1 MDFTPPAPPRNI
13 PARVV
18 IKTCAV
24 LAAAGLL
31 WVGAASLLVVYAARG
46 RTYSDPALTPARHV
60 GLVLG
65 CSRTLS
71 GGWRNPFFDNRI
83 QAAARLFR
91 AGKVEYLV
99 VSGDNHVRG
108 YDEPKDMKDSLVEAG
123 VPAARIY
130 CDYAG
135 FRTLDSIVRVREVFG
150 QTSVTVISQE
160 FHNQRAI
167 FIARHRGVDAIGFNA
182 ADADTYDSFETK
194 CREAM
199 ARANMLLDIFVF
211 RRAPRFLGQKVEI
224 PAGA

>member
-1 MDFTPPAPPRNI
+1 MDLTPPTPPRNI

-18 IKTCAV
+18 INTCAV
-24 LAAAGLL
+24 LATAGLL
-31 WVGAASLLVVYAARG
+31 WVGAASLLVANAARG

-65 CSRTLS
+65 CVRTLS

-83 QAAARLFR
+83 QAAARLFH

-108 YDEPKDMKDSLVEAG
+108 YDEPQDMKDSLIEAG
-123 VPAARIY
+123 VPAERIY

-150 QTSVTVISQE
+150 QTAITVISQE

-167 FIARHRGVDAIGFNA
+167 YIARHRGVDAIGFNA
-182 ADADTYDSFETK
+182 ADVDTYDSFETK

-211 RRAPRFLGQKVEI
+211 RRAPRFLGKRVEI

>member
-1 MDFTPPAPPRNI
+1 MDLTPPTPPRNI

-24 LAAAGLL
+24 LATAGLL
-31 WVGAASLLVVYAARG
+31 WVGAASLLVANAARG

-65 CSRTLS
+65 CVRTLS

-83 QAAARLFR
+83 QAAARLFH

-108 YDEPKDMKDSLVEAG
+108 YDEPQDMKDSLIEAG
-123 VPAARIY
+123 VPAERIY

-150 QTSVTVISQE
+150 QTAITVISQE

-167 FIARHRGVDAIGFNA
+167 YIARHRGVDAIGFNA
-182 ADADTYDSFETK
+182 ADVDTYDSFETK

-211 RRAPRFLGQKVEI
+211 RRAPRFLGKRVEI